1 MIQGVGKRIKQL
13 REERDL
19 SMDMLVADL
28 NLRYSPEKPI
38 NKSMVS
44 RWEQDKNNPSLDN
57 AKYLCDYF
65 DVSLDYLIG
74 NTDVRTAARLM
85 AYAQKLK
92 EKKEGNNA
100 KG

>member
-1 MIQGVGKRIKQL
+1 MLTGIGQRIKEL

-19 SMDMLVADL
+19 SMDMLVADM
-28 NLRYSPEKPI
+28 NQRYQLEKPL

-65 DVSLDYLIG
+65 NVSLDYLIG
-74 NTDVRTAARLM
+74 NTDVRASARLL
-85 AYAQKLK
+85 ALNKV
-92 EKKEGNNA
+92 KKDG
-100 KG
+100 KQ